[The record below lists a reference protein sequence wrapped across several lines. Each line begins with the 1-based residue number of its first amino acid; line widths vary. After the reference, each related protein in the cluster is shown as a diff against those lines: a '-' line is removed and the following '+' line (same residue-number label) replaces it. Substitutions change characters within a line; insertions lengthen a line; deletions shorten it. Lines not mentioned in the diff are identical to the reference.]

1 MNAHLE
7 QAVFAGFT
15 FGFGRPRD
23 VWRGEGLQ
31 GSPSETGMDRGD
43 GNSSVGSAVPWGK
56 AITAIQ
62 LNKSENQLVRDC
74 SFSVGILLTFYHLIT
89 LLMQL

>member
-23 VWRGEGLQ
+23 VWRGAGLQ
-31 GSPSETGMDRGD
+31 GSPSETGTDRGD
-43 GNSSVGSAVPWGK
+43 RNSSVGKAV
-56 AITAIQ
+56 TAVQ